1 LSRLL
6 RTLAG
11 FALAA
16 IAILATAGPA
26 AAHAVLE
33 SSDPADGSRLTE
45 APDTVTLTFNEDVG
59 AEVGGVRVFDAGGE
73 RVDDGVTTV
82 AGPIVS
88 AGLNPGLGDGAY
100 IVTYRVLSADG
111 HPVRGAF
118 SFVVGEGEAASG
130 DVVAGLLGEDDD
142 RPWEIAGAV
151 ARGLAYAGALA
162 AAGLA
167 AFLVLAHDGGA
178 EGPRLRRF
186 LAVAAGVGAFG
197 ALVQLPI
204 TAALATGLGV
214 DAITETGV
222 LGQVLGESVA
232 LSLVV
237 VLSGLALLVLVP
249 AGRDEGVDT
258 VPAAGPVVL
267 VAAALAAGGFAIAG
281 HTATTDPRWLVS
293 LTDAVHTCAGAVWFG
308 GLVGLGVVLRA
319 RRADPAASGAA
330 SVVARFSGMAAIA
343 LLVVAAAGVAL
354 SWTQVRSLDAL
365 TSTTYGRLLIAKVA
379 IVAVVAAIG
388 AWNRFRLV
396 PAVESAPKAATRRL
410 RHTVGA
416 EALAIVVAVGLT
428 AVLVQVTPARASVT
442 APFSDT
448 VPLGDGTVNVV
459 VDPARV
465 GPTSIHLYLLDA
477 SGQPFEPESVTLD
490 LSLESADIGPLER
503 EPFVAG
509 PGHFQL
515 DTSDLSIAGTWTIT
529 VDART
534 SRFDE
539 ATASVEVPIR
549 P

>member
-1 LSRLL
+1 M

-16 IAILATAGPA
+16 LALVATAGPA
-26 AAHAVLE
+26 AGHAVLE
-33 SSDPADGSRLTE
+33 SSDPADGARLPE
-45 APDTVTLTFNEDVG
+45 APDAVTLTFNEAVA
-59 AEVGGVRVFDAGGE
+59 AELGGVRVFDAEGT
-73 RVDDGVTTV
+73 RVDDEALTADGTV
-82 AGPIVS
+82 VS
-88 AGLNPGLGDGAY
+88 VGLAPDLGDGAY

-118 SFVVGEGEAASG
+118 SFVVGEGDAASG
-130 DVVAGLLGEDDD
+130 DVVAGLLGEGDD
-142 RPWEIAGAV
+142 RPWEIAGAI
-151 ARGLAYAGALA
+151 ARGLAYAGTLA

-167 AFLVLAHDGGA
+167 AFLVLAHDGGP

-186 LAVAAGVGAFG
+186 LAVAAAVGAFG

-204 TAALATGLGV
+204 TAALATGLGI

-222 LGQVLGESVA
+222 LGQVLGDSVA

-237 VLSGLALLVLVP
+237 VLSGLGLIVLVP

-258 VPAAGPVVL
+258 VPAAGPVIL
-267 VAAALAAGGFAIAG
+267 VAAAVAAGGFAITG

-293 LTDAVHTCAGAVWFG
+293 VTDAVHACAGAVWFG
-308 GLVGLGVVLRA
+308 GLIGLAVVLRA
-319 RRADPAASGAA
+319 RRADPAGTGAA
-330 SVVARFSGMAAIA
+330 SVVARFSGTAAIA
-343 LLVVAAAGVAL
+343 LVVVAAAGVTL

-365 TSTTYGRLLIAKVA
+365 TSTTYGRLLMTKVA

-388 AWNRFRLV
+388 AWNRYRLV
-396 PAVESAPKAATRRL
+396 PAIESAPKAATSRL
-410 RHTVGA
+410 RRTVAA

-428 AVLVQVTPARASVT
+428 AVLVQVTPARAALAT
-442 APFSDT
+442 PFSDT

-459 VDPARV
+459 VDPAKV

-477 SGQPFEPESVTLD
+477 SGRPFEPESVTLD
-490 LSLESADIGPLER
+490 LSLESAGIGPLER

-515 DTSDLSIAGTWTIT
+515 DTNDLTIAGTWTIG
-529 VDART
+529 VEARID
-534 SRFDE
+534 RFDQ
-539 ATASVEVPIR
+539 ATAEVEVPIR